1 MDSTTYNDVMENTN
15 LEPATQ
21 LQGKRILLGISGGIA
36 AYKTVDLARKLTQAG
51 AQVRCVL
58 TEGAT
63 HFVSATALQA
73 VTGVAVRHSLWD
85 EAAEAAMSHIEL
97 ARWADTLLIA
107 PATADVMARLALG
120 MANDLLT
127 TLALA
132 TQAKLCLAPAMNG
145 MMWRHPVTQAN
156 LAVLQQ
162 RGAKILM
169 PESGSLACGDTDTGR
184 MPEPVSIVDWLAQ
197 LDIPSLWQGKKLL
210 ITAGPTVED
219 IDPVRFIAN
228 RSSGKMGYALAQA
241 ARDMGAEVCLIS
253 GPTQLKPPAGIKVVQ
268 VRSAQQMFEAVQ
280 CHFNGIDLMLAAAAV
295 ADYRVEQVAEQK
307 LKKQGEQALTLT
319 LVQNPD
325 IVAWAASQPN
335 RGRVIAFAAETENL
349 LAHAQ
354 SKLQRKG
361 VDAVLA
367 NSVAEGA
374 GFDQPQNQLTLVT
387 HQGVHEFPL
396 ADKSLLAQ
404 QVLTYFASTECSI

>member
-1 MDSTTYNDVMENTN
+1 MITSSLPQPLLLTER
-15 LEPATQ
+15 
-21 LQGKRILLGISGGIA
+21 RILLGISGGIA

-73 VTGVAVRHSLWD
+73 VTGFVVRQSLWD

-107 PATADVMARLALG
+107 PTTADVMARLAQG

-145 MMWRHPVTQAN
+145 MMWRNPATQAN
-156 LAVLQQ
+156 LAALQQ
-162 RGAKILM
+162 RGANILM
-169 PESGSLACGDTDTGR
+169 PESGSLACGEMDTGR
-184 MPEPVSIVDWLAQ
+184 MPEPASIVDWLAQ

-210 ITAGPTVED
+210 ITAGPTIED

-253 GPTQLKPPAGIKVVQ
+253 GPTQLKPPTGITFVS
-268 VRSAQQMFEAVQ
+268 VRSAREMFTAVQ
-280 CHFNGIDLMLAAAAV
+280 RHFNGTDLMLAAAAV

-307 LKKQGEQALTLT
+307 LKKQGEQSLTLT

-325 IVAWAASQPN
+325 IVAWAATQPN
-335 RGRVIAFAAETENL
+335 RGKVIAFAAETEQVLDHARAKL
-349 LAHAQ
+349 L
-354 SKLQRKG
+354 RKG
-361 VDAVLA
+361 VDGVLA
-367 NSVAEGA
+367 NSVAAGA
-374 GFDQPQNQLTLVT
+374 GFDQPQNQLTLVS

-396 ADKSLLAQ
+396 VDKYLLAQ
-404 QVLTYFASTECSI
+404 QVLTYFASTDCSI

>member
-1 MDSTTYNDVMENTN
+1 MIISS
-15 LEPATQ
+15 LPQPAV
-21 LQGKRILLGISGGIA
+21 LSERRILLGISGGIA

-73 VTGVAVRHSLWD
+73 VTGFAVRQSLWD
-85 EAAEAAMSHIEL
+85 ETAEAAMSHIEL
-97 ARWADTLLIA
+97 ARWADILLIA
-107 PATADVMARLALG
+107 PATADVIARLAQGL
-120 MANDLLT
+120 ANDLLT
-127 TLALA
+127 TLVLA

-145 MMWRHPVTQAN
+145 VMWRHPATQAN
-156 LAVLQQ
+156 LALLQQ
-162 RGAKILM
+162 RGANMLM
-169 PESGSLACGDTDTGR
+169 PESGSLACGEVDTGR
-184 MPEPVSIVDWLAQ
+184 MPEPVSIVNWLAQ
-197 LDIPSLWQGKKLL
+197 LDIPSLWQGKKVL
-210 ITAGPTVED
+210 ITAGPTIED

-228 RSSGKMGYALAQA
+228 RSSGKMGYALAQV
-241 ARDMGAEVCLIS
+241 ARAMGAEVCLIS
-253 GPTQLKPPAGIKVVQ
+253 GPTQLAPPTGVELIS

-280 CHFNGIDLMLAAAAV
+280 RHFNGTDLMLAAAAV

-307 LKKQGEQALTLT
+307 LKKQGGQALTLT

-325 IVAWAASQPN
+325 IVAWAAAQPN

-354 SKLQRKG
+354 AKLQRKG

-374 GFDQPQNQLTLVT
+374 GFDQLQNQLTLVS
-387 HQGVHEFPL
+387 HQAVHEFPL

>member
-145 MMWRHPVTQAN
+145 MMWRHPATQAN

-162 RGAKILM
+162 RGANILM
-169 PESGSLACGDTDTGR
+169 PESGSLACGEVDTGR
-184 MPEPVSIVDWLAQ
+184 MPESVSWTLRLYGKVKNC
-197 LDIPSLWQGKKLL
+197 SLPLVRRLKILTPFVLL
-210 ITAGPTVED
+210 PI
-219 IDPVRFIAN
+219 
-228 RSSGKMGYALAQA
+228 
-241 ARDMGAEVCLIS
+241 
-253 GPTQLKPPAGIKVVQ
+253 
-268 VRSAQQMFEAVQ
+268 
-280 CHFNGIDLMLAAAAV
+280 
-295 ADYRVEQVAEQK
+295 
-307 LKKQGEQALTLT
+307 
-319 LVQNPD
+319 
-325 IVAWAASQPN
+325 
-335 RGRVIAFAAETENL
+335 GRVV
-349 LAHAQ
+349 
-354 SKLQRKG
+354 KW
-361 VDAVLA
+361 VM
-367 NSVAEGA
+367 
-374 GFDQPQNQLTLVT
+374 P
-387 HQGVHEFPL
+387 
-396 ADKSLLAQ
+396 
-404 QVLTYFASTECSI
+404 